1 MDKSSEFELEELVE
15 ELEGVYLPDS
25 RLEELDE
32 IVDMVPGALEKL
44 KSMKSID
51 EKYYYYEELLEIA
64 SKLEEFKEGK
74 EEPN

>member
-1 MDKSSEFELEELVE
+1 MEKSSEFELEELVE

-32 IVDMVPGALEKL
+32 IVDMVPGALERL
-44 KSMKSID
+44 KSMKSED
-51 EKYYYYEELLEIA
+51 DKLFYYEELYEIA
-64 SKLEEFKEGK
+64 SKLEEFKKGK

>member
-15 ELEGVYLPDS
+15 EFQDVYLPDS

-32 IVDMVPGALEKL
+32 IVDMVPGTLEKL
-44 KSMKSID
+44 KSMESAD
-51 EKYYYYEELLEIA
+51 EKWYYYEELCEIA

-74 EEPN
+74 ELPN

>member
-1 MDKSSEFELEELVE
+1 MEKSSEFELEELVE

-44 KSMKSID
+44 KSMKSED
-51 EKYYYYEELLEIA
+51 DKYYYYEELYEIA
-64 SKLEEFKEGK
+64 SKLEEFKKGK